1 MSLEATSGF
10 RLLDNFRGQG
20 LVFKEILKRP
30 YSGFCENGRI
40 WSIMIWSYCLYY
52 VYTIPW
58 TICLWNSKLY
68 QPLTPQ
74 FHIDIPWKSA
84 NKNSTLTHQSERWC
98 PPQPTIDFES
108 NKTASCYQMLFNKHM
123 SHEQWTKTWL
133 CRVYRKSYCPV
144 LWGIMINI
152 TIRIQWSLSKTTS
165 IMESIRVCCR
175 WLTSH
180 HITWSELSL
189 RERQGWKMPHMSPSP
204 FVGGTQLKTSPRSW
218 GALFFMGS
226 IDFNGFVKGEF
237 CWWTKKLAT
246 KIGCRFL
253 MGFEGN

>member
-180 HITWSELSL
+180 HMIGVVTPGTSRLKDASHE
-189 RERQGWKMPHMSPSP
+189 P
-204 FVGGTQLKTSPRSW
+204 FTFRW
-218 GALFFMGS
+218 GNPVENISKVVRRTFFYG
-226 IDFNGFVKGEF
+226 IHWFQ
-237 CWWTKKLAT
+237 
-246 KIGCRFL
+246 RFR
-253 MGFEGN
+253 